1 MKKIFLIIFCLVSF
15 LGFTAK
21 AQDTIV
27 VKDGSYIISKIM
39 EIHPNK
45 IIYTNFLDLSGA
57 EFSVAKEEVDWV
69 YFRSGI
75 RLAQAAIFKN
85 DSSATEPIYIND
97 MEIGEENP
105 DAEIVEDSYI
115 FEEEEEDD
123 DDDDEVVIDFS
134 RHMSYA
140 EKRRLFPPSTYVRQP
155 GDPYQPALA
164 GVASYFLPGLGQIVS
179 GETLRGLAFMGGELL
194 AYSTFISGVI
204 TVTSNTIRYDE
215 PMPYGSTSY
224 PNRQYNQFWQNTGQA
239 MIITGIVGMIGI
251 HIWNIVD
258 AVQVAKVN
266 NMYFQAQRKQ
276 QFGLSLRPFL
286 GVDGFSQFTPNKYAG
301 VTLSL
306 SF

>member
-97 MEIGEENP
+97 MEIGTETI
-105 DAEIVEDSYI
+105 DAETVEDDQ
-115 FEEEEEDD
+115 FLEED
-123 DDDDEVVIDFS
+123 ELEIDFTK
-134 RHMSYA
+134 HMSYA

-276 QFGLSLRPFL
+276 QFDLSLRPFL